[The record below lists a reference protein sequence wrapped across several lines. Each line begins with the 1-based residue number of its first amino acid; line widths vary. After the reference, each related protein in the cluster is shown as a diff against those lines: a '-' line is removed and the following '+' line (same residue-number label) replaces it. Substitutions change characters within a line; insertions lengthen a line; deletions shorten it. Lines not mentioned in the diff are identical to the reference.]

1 VRCWIWSDLAPLL
14 LAGCGIGELP
24 KRASDTIGSG
34 KVLALD
40 GLEGRWGGTVH
51 PGDGSACGPERHG
64 LMRVGDGKF
73 AFDPFESTTVI
84 NGTVEKDTL
93 SGTLTRP
100 GGGHQTLSISFT
112 GHARE
117 DAGGKQTIDGVLT
130 SGKCSWQVALE
141 RV

>member
-1 VRCWIWSDLAPLL
+1 LLLPLL

-24 KRASDTIGSG
+24 ARASNTIGSG

-40 GLEGRWGGTVH
+40 GFEGRWGGSVH
-51 PGDGSACGPERHG
+51 PKDASCGPERHG

-73 AFDPFESTTVI
+73 AFDPFGSTTVI
-84 NGTVEKDTL
+84 NGTVEQDKL

-112 GHARE
+112 GQARQ
-117 DAGGKQTIDGVLT
+117 DATGKETIDGTLT
-130 SGKCSWQVALE
+130 SGRCTWQVTLGRA
-141 RV
+141 

>member
-1 VRCWIWSDLAPLL
+1 
-14 LAGCGIGELP
+14 
-24 KRASDTIGSG
+24 
-34 KVLALD
+34 VLALD